1 MWSGRP
7 RPLPLTCLSREKG
20 SRRPRLGKGAS
31 GKLREGTTRE
41 GHDFSGCGKTPVRL
55 CFERARLLAAPLS
68 RPESMTDLAA
78 DEAYGAQ
85 KEFFRNHF
93 SRPLSPSKNQ
103 PRLEDVQIP
112 SILSSRPEQIIA
124 KR

>member
-20 SRRPRLGKGAS
+20 SRKPGLGKGPS

-41 GHDFSGCGKTPVRL
+41 GHD
-55 CFERARLLAAPLS
+55 
-68 RPESMTDLAA
+68 
-78 DEAYGAQ
+78 
-85 KEFFRNHF
+85 F